1 MTKKI
6 KDVAASIHARL
17 LNYAKHEKL
26 NFNRVL
32 LYYFQERFLYRLS
45 ISSHKDQLIL
55 KGGALLLTLD
65 IEKGRPT
72 KDIDFLSQVPS
83 LTNERA
89 TSIIQEISK
98 ISANDGVVFDS
109 FSLESYLSKKFSYFQ
124 NPLNFNIQPCLIKN
138 LLSLKHTLGKLLL
151 RKNLRLW

>member
-109 FSLESYLSKKFSYFQ
+109 SSAVASPIGEGAD
-124 NPLNFNIQPCLIKN
+124 FNALRIKMTAKMGKAIGRIQIDI
-138 LLSLKHTLGKLLL
+138 GF
-151 RKNLRLW
+151 